1 MAAKDFFRVVSLQQ
15 ATVAAG
21 SFEPVGTERL
31 PLADALG
38 RRLGEDVVAALDVP
52 GFDRATM
59 DGYAV
64 AASSTFGASEANPAL
79 LRVVGSVDM
88 GQGTALRLGPGEA
101 ARIAT
106 GGMLPA
112 GADAVVM
119 VEHTEEIDGESIEA
133 SRSVAPGQH
142 VLGRGEDV
150 RRGETVLPR
159 GARLRA
165 QELGLLAALGRT
177 ELAVHRRPLVAI
189 ISTGDEVV
197 PIERE
202 PGPGQIRDVNSTTLA
217 AMVEQAGAVPRS
229 LGLVA
234 DDPAAL
240 GASSR
245 RALAE
250 ADAVLLSGGS
260 SVGARDYT
268 LEVIAALPDAE
279 LLLHGVGIKPGK
291 PTLLAR
297 VGRKPFWGL
306 PGQVTSAMV
315 VFQLLVR
322 PCLERLGGA
331 VTPEAR
337 VRARARISRNVASV
351 HGRADFV
358 RVRLREE
365 AGELWADPILG
376 PSGLVRTMTQA
387 DGLVEI
393 GTDVEGLD
401 AGAPVWVTAL

>member
-1 MAAKDFFRVVSLQQ
+1 VAAKDFFRVVSLKQ
-15 ATVAAG
+15 ASDAAC
-21 SFEPVGTERL
+21 SFEAVGVERV
-31 PLADALG
+31 PLGDALG
-38 RRLGEDVVAALDVP
+38 RRLGEDVAAELDVP

-79 LRVVGSVDM
+79 LRLVGSVDM
-88 GQGTALRLGPGEA
+88 GQGTELRLGPGDA

-119 VEHTEEIDGESIEA
+119 VEHTEEIDGESLEA

-150 RRGETVLPR
+150 RQGEIVLPR
-159 GARLRA
+159 GARLRP

-177 ELAVHRRPLVAI
+177 ELSVHRRPLVAI

-217 AMVEQAGAVPRS
+217 AMVEQAGAVARP
-229 LGLVA
+229 LGLVP

-240 GASSR
+240 GRASR
-245 RALAE
+245 GALAE

-268 LEVIAALPDAE
+268 LEVIAALPEAQ

-315 VFQLLVR
+315 VFRLLVR

-331 VTPEAR
+331 VAPE
-337 VRARARISRNVASV
+337 VRARAQARISRNVASV

-365 AGELWADPILG
+365 AGTLWADPILG
-376 PSGLVRTMTQA
+376 PSGLVRTMTEA

-401 AGAPVWVTAL
+401 AGTAVWVTPL